1 MERAFDHEKLVSG
14 AASLTRHAHRPAQ
27 HQEADGH
34 DPTPSDADSYARPRD
49 THRGGLS
56 GQERHHDKQR
66 NRNTSSGNLTG
77 RVRLWEFGAVKTTV
91 KQSEQTHQPTISLH
105 GAMPPERTWLICPT
119 FSGNEWFTRYAPK
132 GPEGLSPGVL
142 TPGRNISQKASRPEG
157 GVRLRVGKEFKCNAQ
172 RSYVSTVLRSFLW
185 TGERLVETKSL
196 NLTPLQGEV
205 RLMRAFPGLKTLGLN
220 PAAPSGRRALN
231 TYRTLVKFHE
241 LASINCSLT
250 DSF

>member
-1 MERAFDHEKLVSG
+1 MTRSAAFRNAPFKHYSVAGTRYRVTRSCAVSDVVSVLR
-14 AASLTRHAHRPAQ
+14 SLRP
-27 HQEADGH
+27 
-34 DPTPSDADSYARPRD
+34 
-49 THRGGLS
+49 
-56 GQERHHDKQR
+56 
-66 NRNTSSGNLTG
+66 
-77 RVRLWEFGAVKTTV
+77 
-91 KQSEQTHQPTISLH
+91 QTHQPTISLH

-205 RLMRAFPGLKTLGLN
+205 RLMGAFPGLKTPGLN